1 MELRSDHSKTQT
13 KLAASLKANKVMKSE
28 LAVLQK
34 KAASDCDL
42 ILQNVKDIEHLDH
55 QRKQEKAQNKTLQ
68 RNLKQAAKL
77 FQTTLA
83 VKLRYEEVIEKLVN
97 DPITAETTL
106 NIIRELPEP
115 AAATASPRKTKK
127 MSKKLESSMSL
138 ASGSI
143 RSKTVGQRALASSD
157 NLRFK
162 VKPLQVP
169 RPRNAST
176 AVIPSQQFYRQSP
189 ARLGS
194 FTGKPQFTSTRQGSA
209 SPARRASNMMPIS
222 GRFKS
227 ETKVYPMK
235 SHAK

>member
-1 MELRSDHSKTQT
+1 MELRSANSKTQA

-28 LAVLQK
+28 MAVLQK

-97 DPITAETTL
+97 DPTTAETTL

-138 ASGSI
+138 A
-143 RSKTVGQRALASSD
+143 
-157 NLRFK
+157 
-162 VKPLQVP
+162 
-169 RPRNAST
+169 
-176 AVIPSQQFYRQSP
+176 
-189 ARLGS
+189 
-194 FTGKPQFTSTRQGSA
+194 
-209 SPARRASNMMPIS
+209 
-222 GRFKS
+222 
-227 ETKVYPMK
+227 
-235 SHAK
+235 